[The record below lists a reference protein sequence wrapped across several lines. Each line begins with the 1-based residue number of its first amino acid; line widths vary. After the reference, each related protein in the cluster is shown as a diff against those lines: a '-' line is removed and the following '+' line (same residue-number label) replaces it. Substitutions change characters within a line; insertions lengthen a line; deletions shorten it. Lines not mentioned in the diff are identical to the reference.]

1 MIIGEGIYNAFY
13 IFLISQRSIKY
24 IKYHGENLMWSH
36 ELYFYIAIVIYN
48 FEIKQQKYK
57 TCKTQLF

>member
-13 IFLISQRSIKY
+13 TFLMSQRTIKN
-24 IKYHGENLMWSH
+24 IKYHGENLMRSH
-36 ELYFYIAIVIYN
+36 QLYFCIAIVIYN

-57 TCKTQLF
+57 TCKTQ